1 MYSSIS
7 CLQTVRNHHDRL
19 PIIHKY
25 TALSENWIPQKPVVY
40 HRLSCQTGHLG
51 GRPNFQTHPCPINI
65 QKFPLFHRYID
76 LIKFHQTSH
85 QSPLNYIKYLYQT
98 AAKLH
103 LGLSP
108 GTSSPCCPAALRWK
122 RAARGHDTFELRGRK
137 SLMLG
142 QTYSWSL
149 RSHEKCR

>member
-7 CLQTVRNHHDRL
+7 CLQTVRNHHDPP

-103 LGLSP
+103 LWPFPRHFITLLSRCAAVEAGRP
-108 GTSSPCCPAALRWK
+108 GARYL
-122 RAARGHDTFELRGRK
+122 RAAWQKIFDA
-137 SLMLG
+137 
-142 QTYSWSL
+142 WSNL
-149 RSHEKCR
+149 QLEPP